1 MPYKYIF
8 AFLVIYLSVHCVRS
22 STEEKNGV
30 IFVEDTEISIGFS
43 VWRVLSVFNSNL
55 LVESYY
61 RAEHLKNQ
69 LYKLF
74 TTSKESPK
82 SFQNKLVSKDTK
94 PYQTIKPGLLADARD
109 YNSQQQF
116 NHMNRK
122 SEIAKQK
129 LQELDVY
136 LGNEKRIEKRDFG
149 SAAASVGSLF
159 YKLAA
164 DLFGIQSKTELEKRM
179 EEFVAIFQP
188 QYDQLNKRI
197 QEITSFNEVQ
207 VSYNRQL
214 VSEISGLEDKYQFL
228 EKEMSQLKTDLESRL
243 KIQYL
248 IGFLLETFE
257 EFINIQEKILQG
269 LIEASQGFPSPTFLA
284 PSKILHVLLNYQE
297 LGHLE
302 KSIFGRDDVLQLYN
316 LASSYVTKVGDEVGV
331 LSTIKIPT
339 SSTKARLHR
348 IISFPIH
355 QQENNAFITLK
366 HKYKYIAVNGQNKYQ
381 LLNDEDLNSCVHTS
395 TMILCESGNQ
405 VWKNRDDPTCEGSLW
420 FEDEHLTQSLCDY
433 EIEEAKV
440 PKLTYINEGTFH
452 FAMPRQWSVPFE
464 CTGELQTS
472 ENVQLEN
479 NGFIN
484 LSPRCVAS
492 VQSHLLRNL
501 LTDNVKTFTTKDDVS
516 HHNVE
521 EIRNAK
527 LTAAI
532 AEAETQKEE
541 ISLTNADILESILHE
556 KAIEAKEDE
565 IANIF
570 EQTRLD
576 LGLTEEE
583 RQDREETL
591 QEEENEDTVVKSN
604 LKTMIVLVSFVA
616 FMVFII
622 ISLMIYT
629 FIYIRK

>member
-1 MPYKYIF
+1 MFFKYISV
-8 AFLVIYLSVHCVRS
+8 FLVIYFSVLCVRG

-30 IFVEDTEISIGFS
+30 MFVEDTEISIGFS
-43 VWRVLSVFNSNL
+43 IWRVLSVFNSNL
-55 LVESYY
+55 LVQSYY
-61 RAEHLKNQ
+61 RADDLKN
-69 LYKLF
+69 KLF
-74 TTSKESPK
+74 NQFKVNKEATK
-82 SFQNKLVSKDTK
+82 QYQNIHKV
-94 PYQTIKPGLLADARD
+94 LLADAEN

-159 YKLAA
+159 YKIAA
-164 DLFGIQSKTELEKRM
+164 DLFGIQSKTELETRM

-214 VSEISGLEDKYQFL
+214 VNEISGLEDKYQFL

-355 QQENNAFITLK
+355 QEENNAFITLK
-366 HKYKYIAVNGQNKYQ
+366 NKYKYIAVNGQNKYQ

-501 LTDNVKTFTTKDDVS
+501 LTDNVKTFTTKEDVS

-565 IANIF
+565 IAKIF
-570 EQTRLD
+570 EQSNED
-576 LGLTEEE
+576 LTEEE
-583 RQDREETL
+583 REERDETL
-591 QEEENEDTVVKSN
+591 QEHEIEDAEEKSKIKSMTV
-604 LKTMIVLVSFVA
+604 LLSFVA
-616 FMVFII
+616 IVILATI
-622 ISLMIYT
+622 CLMIYSC
-629 FIYIRK
+629 IHIGKKSSK